1 MSEIVYK
8 QESDPQTLL
17 QQEVSQALQ
26 QKQIFQSVEIVQ
38 ENNEEKTETHK
49 LEQKLNSENS
59 PSNSPGNP
67 QEEEAPEVSK
77 QSNEQFQQL
86 PVQETSE
93 EQEIDLQKTV
103 IVDQSNLKSQEV
115 TFTEKQEEK
124 IQNEIPSNNEQIQI
138 QEEVKQEQV
147 QQQNQED
154 AQKEEQ
160 QQQQASSGTAEATN
174 TMYTVDKR
182 MQIANQYKDQAR
194 DLIKE
199 KKYQDALVLYQ
210 QALDITNPTYFRYI
224 NEQTKIEYQ
233 QLSTQLLN
241 NLAICY
247 YNLGQYQIAA
257 QISEQTLIIDPKNL
271 KAMYRRAVCYKNL
284 GDYERAYECIKNAVK
299 SGGNESKDIYA
310 EYENIKKL
318 YKEYIDL
325 NKEREKEVYGR
336 MMNSSKVS
344 EEKKKQQQQLQTKQ
358 DIDALINSLF
368 FFGSSAMS
376 FLVASK
382 IMKVDVTSKTGFS
395 LTGCLASSIY
405 ASYYFEKKWV
415 KGVFGLCAALIFG
428 YMYKKQFA

>member
-1 MSEIVYK
+1 MSEIVFK
-8 QESDPQTLL
+8 QESDLQTHLKQEDSHAI
-17 QQEVSQALQ
+17 QQNQVVY
-26 QKQIFQSVEIVQ
+26 QSVEIIQ
-38 ENNEEKTETHK
+38 EKNHDK
-49 LEQKLNSENS
+49 LEANKQEQQLNSENS

-67 QEEEAPEVSK
+67 QEEEAHEVSK
-77 QSNEQFQQL
+77 YANEQLIEQQN
-86 PVQETSE
+86 SE
-93 EQEIDLQKTV
+93 EQEIDLQKTLV
-103 IVDQSNLKSQEV
+103 VDQSNLQSQEI
-115 TFTEKQEEK
+115 TFTEKYEEK
-124 IQNEIPSNNEQIQI
+124 PQNEIPNNDEQ
-138 QEEVKQEQV
+138 K
-147 QQQNQED
+147 QNQEETQ
-154 AQKEEQ
+154 QKDVSEQNQEEAVKEQ
-160 QQQQASSGTAEATN
+160 QQTQQASTGTAEETSA
-174 TMYTVDKR
+174 MYTVDKR

-199 KKYQDALVLYQ
+199 KRYQEASVLYQ

-247 YNLGQYQIAA
+247 YNLGQYLIAA
-257 QISEQTLIIDPKNL
+257 QISDQTLLIDPKNL

-284 GDYERAYECIKNAVK
+284 GDFERAFECIKNAVK
-299 SGGNESKDIYA
+299 SGGNESKEIYS

-318 YKEYIDL
+318 YKEYLDQ

-336 MMNSSKVS
+336 MMNSSKIS
-344 EEKKKQQQQLQTKQ
+344 EEKKLQQQQLQTKQ
-358 DIDALINSLF
+358 DIDTLINSLF

>member
-1 MSEIVYK
+1 MSEIIYK

-17 QQEVSQALQ
+17 QQDDSHTIQ
-26 QKQIFQSVEIVQ
+26 QKQVFQNIEVLQ
-38 ENNEEKTETHK
+38 EKSLDKTEDNK
-49 LEQKLNSENS
+49 QEL

-77 QSNEQFQQL
+77 QLNGSFQQL
-86 PVQETSE
+86 VGQENRE
-93 EQEIDLQKTV
+93 EQEIDLYKTV
-103 IVDQSNLKSQEV
+103 EVDSTNLKSQEV
-115 TFTEKQEEK
+115 TFTEKQDEK
-124 IQNEIPSNNEQIQI
+124 IYNQIPSNDEKKEN
-138 QEEVKQEQV
+138 QEKV
-147 QQQNQED
+147 QQEDSQKQNQENI
-154 AQKEEQ
+154 QKKQ
-160 QQQQASSGTAEATN
+160 QETQQASSGTAEETN
-174 TMYTVDKR
+174 DMYTVDKR

-194 DLIKE
+194 NLIKE
-199 KKYQDALVLYQ
+199 KKHQEALVLYQ

-257 QISEQTLIIDPKNL
+257 QISDQTLIIDPKNL

-284 GDYERAYECIKNAVK
+284 GDYERAFESIKNAVK
-299 SGGNESKDIYA
+299 SGGNESKEIYN

-318 YKEYIDL
+318 YREYLDQ

-344 EEKKKQQQQLQTKQ
+344 EEKKKQQQQLQTKE
-358 DIDALINSLF
+358 DIDTLINSLF

-405 ASYYFEKKWV
+405 ASYYFQKKWV